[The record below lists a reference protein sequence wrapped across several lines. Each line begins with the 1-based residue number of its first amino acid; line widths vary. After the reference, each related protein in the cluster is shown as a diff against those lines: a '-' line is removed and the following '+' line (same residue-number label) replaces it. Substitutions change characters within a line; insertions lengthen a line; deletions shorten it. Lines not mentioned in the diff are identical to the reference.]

1 MANPVVLR
9 GVGSAPRPRLL
20 YVEDEDAIAQM
31 VVEVLSERYR
41 VDHFDNAEDA
51 LKSALKRPYDVMV
64 IDRRLPGMDGTE
76 LVSRLRTAHINTPIL
91 LLTAL
96 GAVADRVDG
105 LDGGAND
112 YLVKPFDFD
121 ELQARLRALR
131 RAFRTEGKR
140 RYIGDWLYTPETRSL
155 FSPTG
160 FRVVLTDQEN
170 RLLELLSAS
179 PSHIFTRE
187 ELLDGAFSRGESNS
201 AVETYVHYIRSK
213 TTRSLIETVRGKGY
227 RLGDGE

>member
-1 MANPVVLR
+1 MSGPVLPS
-9 GVGSAPRPRLL
+9 GEGSDPRPRLL

-31 VVEVLSERYR
+31 VEEVLSEHYQ

-51 LKSALKRPYDVMV
+51 LKSALRRPYDVMV
-64 IDRRLPGMDGTE
+64 IGRRLPGMGGTG
-76 LVSRLRTAHINTPIL
+76 LVNRLRTAHINTPIL

-121 ELQARLRALR
+121 ELLARLRSLR

-155 FSPTG
+155 LSPTG
-160 FRVVLTDQEN
+160 YRVSLTDQEN
-170 RLLELLSAS
+170 RLLQLLSAS
-179 PSHIFTRE
+179 PRHIFSRQ

-213 TTRSLIETVRGKGY
+213 TTRSLIETVRGRGY

>member
-1 MANPVVLR
+1 MSGPVLPS
-9 GVGSAPRPRLL
+9 GEGSDPRPHLL

-31 VVEVLSERYR
+31 VEEVLSEHYQ

-51 LKSALKRPYDVMV
+51 LKSALRRPYDVMV

-76 LVSRLRTAHINTPIL
+76 LVNRLRTAHINTPIL

-121 ELQARLRALR
+121 ELLARLRSLR

-160 FRVVLTDQEN
+160 YRVSLTDQEN
-170 RLLELLSAS
+170 RLLQLFSAS
-179 PSHIFTRE
+179 PRHIFSRQ

-213 TTRSLIETVRGKGY
+213 TTRSLIETVRGRGY

>member
-1 MANPVVLR
+1 MSGPVLPN
-9 GVGSAPRPRLL
+9 GEGSDPRPHLL

-31 VVEVLSERYR
+31 VEEVLSEHYQ

-51 LKSALKRPYDVMV
+51 LKSALRRPYDVMV

-76 LVSRLRTAHINTPIL
+76 LVNRLRTAHINTPIL

-121 ELQARLRALR
+121 ELLARLRSLR

-140 RYIGDWLYTPETRSL
+140 RYIGDWLYTPQTRSL

-160 FRVVLTDQEN
+160 YRVSLTDQEN
-170 RLLELLSAS
+170 RLLQLLSAS
-179 PSHIFTRE
+179 PRHIFSRQ

-213 TTRSLIETVRGKGY
+213 TTRSLIETVRGRGY